1 VEIFRTAM
9 KYSWR
14 RKKEADGDKS
24 NENNPSAMNG
34 ADKAPIE

>member
-1 VEIFRTAM
+1 ME
-9 KYSWR
+9 YSWR
-14 RKKEADGDKS
+14 RKKETDGYKS